1 MFKRKQFKRY
11 ACGVLACGMAFAMM
25 LPGTVMAADVGSGLP
40 PVSSLLSD
48 AGSQDTG
55 NTSGLGDNTGYNN
68 VGNDV
73 NLTPDPGP
81 ATSNYYVEYVVNGER
96 SSQMVSVTGTQR
108 VPTPIYS
115 GQLYT
120 PGKVFKGWL
129 PEIADYVD
137 DYAEYVAQ
145 FAEADDAVTFK
156 INIRNLSEKIDP
168 ALIGTVD
175 VKTLNTYDD
184 PTKNKPTDKYD
195 PDKVFEISKYEG
207 GTLSFSASDVKKLK
221 LSNLKPATDMKI
233 LGARIYYENGFYTDL
248 PAMQV
253 LSGELDPI
261 LIVNNMTVE
270 LYYGFEDSDYTKF
283 ITEDNSMRTDTF
295 TITYD
300 TQGGGAIGSQGV
312 PSGASVELPKPVREG
327 YKFIGWFDREVA
339 GEEVASPLKAVEN
352 IKLYAY
358 WQNLDPSKYPDD
370 EVKDDPNAKYF
381 TVKFN
386 TMGGSSVGDQQV
398 QEGKAAT
405 LPTPV
410 REGYKFMGW
419 FEKEVG
425 GGAVKEFYPKAD
437 TILYAHW
444 TLEKQDD
451 SNIGDNTNPGD
462 SDNKNPGNS
471 DNKNPDGTVTDD
483 KNPGNSSG
491 DDTNGDV
498 DADKKFTLTFDSQGG
513 TPVVAITG
521 EKGFIVTF
529 PEPPT
534 REGYDFDGWYTKPN
548 SGDKVTG
555 VILKA
560 NVTLYAHWN
569 RQSDKVSVTYIDGV
583 DGKSF
588 TSVTYEASIGDPTP
602 AFGEKDPVYVGYVF
616 KGWSPSVT
624 EKVTGTVV
632 YKAVWEPIKEKDDSE
647 VSGEGKN
654 SPDDDQDEPKDDS
667 DNPDGGP
674 GSGNGGGGNTG
685 RTDSVAASVKTSDMN
700 AGVLYSGMGAFLVA
714 LFSCVI
720 LIRRKYLG
728 VK

>member
-1 MFKRKQFKRY
+1 MFKRKRFKPCVYR
-11 ACGVLACGMAFAMM
+11 ALACSMVFAV
-25 LPGTVMAADVGSGLP
+25 LFPSTVMAADVSPGISSVLDVGSNTT
-40 PVSSLLSD
+40 VD
-48 AGSQDTG
+48 DDTG
-55 NTSGLGDNTGYNN
+55 GFAGEMNH
-68 VGNDV
+68 VGTDV

-96 SSQMVSVTGTQR
+96 SSQMVSVTGTER
-108 VPTPIYS
+108 VPTPVYS
-115 GQLYT
+115 GQLYQ
-120 PGKVFKGWL
+120 PGKVFKGWV

-145 FAEADDAVTFK
+145 FADAEDAVSFK

-184 PTKNKPTDKYD
+184 PTKNQPTDKYD
-195 PDKVFEISKYEG
+195 PDKVFQIAKYEG
-207 GTLSFSASDVKKLK
+207 GTLSFSASDVKKLQ

-248 PAMQV
+248 PATQV
-253 LSGELDPI
+253 LSGNLDPI

-300 TQGGGAIGSQGV
+300 TQGGSAIGSQGV
-312 PSGASVELPKPVREG
+312 PSDAMVELPKPVREG

-339 GEEVASPLKAVEN
+339 GEEVASPWKAVEN

-358 WQNLDPSKYPDD
+358 WQNLDPGKYPDD
-370 EVKDDPNAKYF
+370 EVKDDPNAKHF
-381 TVKFN
+381 IVKFN
-386 TMGGSSVGDQQV
+386 SMGGSSVADQSV

-425 GGAVKEFYPKAD
+425 GGAVKEFYPKSD

-444 TLEKQDD
+444 VLDKTDD
-451 SNIGDNTNPGD
+451 TNQNTD
-462 SDNKNPGNS
+462 DKNPDDKDPDGT
-471 DNKNPDGTVTDD
+471 NPDGTVTDD
-483 KNPGNSSG
+483 KKPGGSTG

-513 TPVVAITG
+513 TPVAPITG
-521 EKGFIVTF
+521 EKGFIVKF

-534 REGYDFDGWYTKPN
+534 REGYDFDGWYTKPD

-560 NVTLYAHWN
+560 DVTLYAHWN
-569 RQSDKVSVTYIDGV
+569 RQSDSVSVTYIDGV

-588 TSVTYEASIGDPTP
+588 TSVTYEAKIGDPTP
-602 AFGEKDPVYVGYVF
+602 TFGEKDPVYVGYIF
-616 KGWSPSVT
+616 KGWSPSVK

-632 YKAVWEPIKEKDDSE
+632 YKAVWEPIKEKDDSS
-647 VSGEGKN
+647 VSGEGKD
-654 SPDDDQDEPKDDS
+654 SPDDKTDEPDD
-667 DNPDGGP
+667 NTNTPGG
-674 GSGNGGGGNTG
+674 GSGGGGGNSG
-685 RTDSVAASVKTSDMN
+685 RSDSVAASVKTSDMN

-720 LIRRKYLG
+720 LIRRKYFAA
-728 VK
+728 K